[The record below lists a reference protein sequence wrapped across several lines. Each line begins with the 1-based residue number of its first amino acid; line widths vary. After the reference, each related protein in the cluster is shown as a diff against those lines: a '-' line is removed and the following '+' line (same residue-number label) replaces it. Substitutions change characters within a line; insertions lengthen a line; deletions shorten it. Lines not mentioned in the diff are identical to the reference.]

1 MSIGGYMVWGIVFF
15 VILGLYLYV
24 RSQRLSKKK

>member
-1 MSIGGYMVWGIVFF
+1 MSTGGLVLWGIIF
-15 VILGLYLYV
+15 VVVLGLYLYV